1 MAVYG
6 PTNQV
11 FFTAKDPTLLEV
23 SVKEVT
29 SYGVRLYL
37 KALGRGTPVVQAR
50 LGSATGPI
58 LAEQELDEFILDT
71 SAVQHLVV
79 NGDTDT
85 ANSIVTMSPWI
96 PNVDVNFAM
105 FAHYST
111 FAGGATAYTLNT
123 SDQTSVDVN
132 GDPAID
138 LSVNPTTGETQAVIR
153 VDIEM
158 PADEDSY
165 CFSASFDQHSR
176 YGTEMGCAHI
186 NGKGCYLKPVPI
198 YIWEGDLTPH
208 VLVVNE
214 RPLKGNA
221 THDPGPLP
229 PAIPDPHKHTM
240 TPFKFVPPPPATA
253 VDDGLKFEIVQPSDT
268 YNCLAAS
275 QWDASVKLKAA
286 AKAGQKYSVTICKT
300 KFADV
305 ITVIAVDLVIDS
317 DNNNGYG
324 DPSGDINEI
333 IKEDEAGWPGKA
345 LALNELDRDGDG
357 TPDFADGYDSGCGGV
372 SHRGTSKS
380 ADFVPMML
388 KIPASVNNA
397 QATVSFTS
405 GTATDVFSN
414 PEKVVQTGNGT
425 STSPFVCSITDKGK
439 IRIWTV
445 NGTSPRLKAAC
456 PAGDWVQP
464 NTPILV
470 SALPNPDS
478 KGNIKLFVEA
488 VQGSKNLGDVV
499 IKVELDPDGSTG
511 LEPKTSDQVAATVF
525 HIEEVHPIT
534 SGFADG
540 QSGKVLIST
549 RQDDLYYTTASTTA
563 AGKPAQTMDTN
574 VTISAYII
582 PVPSANYPGLK
593 AYFEVIDPDDRS
605 HYEGKPAPGT
615 PTVQGDVKPNDNR
628 DPIKR
633 ITWEL
638 DGTSK
643 GYHEYQKECLSTR
656 LAAPVFVSIGGVP
669 RCVAET
675 TLLTTDRHS
684 GDNYRIRATLR
695 DPEVGMG
702 TYIPCFDTLS
712 AEGSNVV
719 STIKQS
725 ATLIAWK
732 RVYIEQDEMYTLGC
746 TITNAYDN
754 VNGIA
759 NDELTVDNA
768 DDLKKDDEVTVFWRG
783 GSVDVTVKN
792 IVGAIVTV
800 TDLGQNIPV
809 SSGIRPLN
817 HTDTVTVSQ
826 QYLQQAFGS
835 LPDGI
840 DGGAFIEFKPVPG
853 SGSGKTP
860 KYKYMPG
867 APQDRFI
874 DYHWHWFDNKSQ
886 YWSNV
891 LYLLAGH
898 DAQDKG
904 WCKPIASVCIV
915 LTVGRTE
922 MSQRETVV
930 HEIGHRFVRESDVG
944 KGDYAYLEKLTNKK
958 SHDGSEYCVMN
969 YSNGLAPNGIT
980 EFSIEYL
987 LTGSA
992 PTEKNSLRDCEDK

>member
-1 MAVYG
+1 
-6 PTNQV
+6 
-11 FFTAKDPTLLEV
+11 
-23 SVKEVT
+23 
-29 SYGVRLYL
+29 
-37 KALGRGTPVVQAR
+37 
-50 LGSATGPI
+50 
-58 LAEQELDEFILDT
+58 
-71 SAVQHLVV
+71 
-79 NGDTDT
+79 
-85 ANSIVTMSPWI
+85 MSPW
-96 PNVDVNFAM
+96 
-105 FAHYST
+105 
-111 FAGGATAYTLNT
+111 
-123 SDQTSVDVN
+123 
-132 GDPAID
+132 
-138 LSVNPTTGETQAVIR
+138 
-153 VDIEM
+153 
-158 PADEDSY
+158 PADAAK
-165 CFSASFDQHSR
+165 FNITA
-176 YGTEMGCAHI
+176 
-186 NGKGCYLKPVPI
+186 
-198 YIWEGDLTPH
+198 
-208 VLVVNE
+208 
-214 RPLKGNA
+214 
-221 THDPGPLP
+221 LP
-229 PAIPDPHKHTM
+229 
-240 TPFKFVPPPPATA
+240 
-253 VDDGLKFEIVQPSDT
+253 T
-268 YNCLAAS
+268 YNCLPGIDR
-275 QWDASVKLKAA
+275 WDAKVKLTDA
-286 AKAGQKYSVTICKT
+286 AKVGQKYSVTICGT

-317 DNNNGYG
+317 DNNDGYG
-324 DPSGDINEI
+324 DPSGGINEI
-333 IKEDEAGWPGKA
+333 NKEDEAGWPGKA

-357 TPDFADGYDSGCGGV
+357 TPDFADGYDSGCGAV
-372 SHRGTSKS
+372 SHALPLKS
-380 ADFVPMML
+380 AVFVPMML
-388 KIPASVNNA
+388 KIPASVNKNI
-397 QATVSFTS
+397 ATVSFTS

-439 IRIWTV
+439 IRIWTR
-445 NGTSPRLKAAC
+445 NGTSLRSKLAC

-464 NTPILV
+464 NNPILV
-470 SALPNPDS
+470 SDLPIPDS

-511 LEPKTSDQVAATVF
+511 LEPKTSDQVVATVF

-534 SGFADG
+534 SDFADG

-582 PVPSANYPGLK
+582 PVPPASYPDLK

-656 LAAPVFVSIGGVP
+656 WAAPVFVPIGGVP

-695 DPEVGMG
+695 DPGVGIS

-725 ATLIAWK
+725 ETLIAWK

-746 TITNAYDN
+746 TITNAAALGDQ
-754 VNGIA
+754 IL
-759 NDELTVDNA
+759 EVDSSS
-768 DDLKKDDEVTVFWRG
+768 DLAKDMLVTIFWNG
-783 GSVDVTVKN
+783 GSLDTTIDGVLDSRRVQVP
-792 IVGAIVTV
+792 A
-800 TDLGQNIPV
+800 LSQSIPV

-817 HTDTVTVSQ
+817 HTATVTISQ
-826 QYLQQAFGS
+826 QYLPQAFGS
-835 LPDGI
+835 LPDGS
-840 DGGAFIEFKPVPG
+840 DGGAFIEFKPVP

-874 DYHWHWFDNKSQ
+874 DYYGHWFDNKSQ
-886 YWSNV
+886 FWSNV

-898 DAQDKG
+898 DAQDNG